1 MAHSDA
7 PNSHSERLLSMQRRH
22 TCSSLRELANGR
34 KAKAVMPVNTAKGL
48 PIHTS
53 VIVFTVYI
61 RDVIYVFLK
70 FNTS

>member
-22 TCSSLRELANGR
+22 TCSSLRELANG
-34 KAKAVMPVNTAKGL
+34 KAVMLVNTAKGL

-61 RDVIYVFLK
+61 RDVLYVFLK
-70 FNTS
+70 LNTS